1 MDKKFYPDVLVR
13 NFTKEKNPVMKRQ
26 SELKNKTFLNVDF
39 KDNNLTTSTEK
50 QQKIM
55 NEKKLLPIL
64 HYKYN
69 LREIVKQ
76 IILLEDH
83 LINEKKQCHDC
94 IIKHFLAIE
103 ALSEEALTLNKNLT
117 KDSPMYSL
125 PDEIRKLQRLW
136 YDNKE
141 TKTIETAQALR
152 KIRKVY
158 MEDSFNIIFDDNLK
172 EGSCSSKSCNL
183 NS

>member
-1 MDKKFYPDVLVR
+1 MNKKFYPDVLLR
-13 NFTKEKNPVMKRQ
+13 NFR
-26 SELKNKTFLNVDF
+26 SEEDVVPNARPSVTRKKTFLKLQ
-39 KDNNLTTSTEK
+39 KDSPIVEEQEK
-50 QQKIM
+50 ILK
-55 NEKKLLPIL
+55 EKKLLPIL

-172 EGSCSSKSCNL
+172 EGSCSSKSCHL
-183 NS
+183 

>member
-13 NFTKEKNPVMKRQ
+13 NFTKEKNPITNTR
-26 SELKNKTFLNVDF
+26 SELKNKTFLNVVE
-39 KDNNLTTSTEK
+39 NNNFTNTEK
-50 QQKIM
+50 QQKIIK
-55 NEKKLLPIL
+55 EKKLLPIL
-64 HYKYN
+64 HHKYN
-69 LREIVKQ
+69 MREIVKQ

-125 PDEIRKLQRLW
+125 PDEIRKLERLW

-183 NS
+183 YS

>member
-1 MDKKFYPDVLVR
+1 MNKKFYPDVLLR
-13 NFTKEKNPVMKRQ
+13 NFR
-26 SELKNKTFLNVDF
+26 SEEDRVPNARPSVARNKTFLKLQ
-39 KDNNLTTSTEK
+39 KDSPIVEEQEK
-50 QQKIM
+50 ILK
-55 NEKKLLPIL
+55 EKKLLPIL

-172 EGSCSSKSCNL
+172 EGSCSSKSCHL
-183 NS
+183 